1 MPHFFLML
9 ITRSFRHALSS
20 LLKRNMLSLGST
32 RADQSRTGNG
42 CVCICAIETEGKE
55 KINKHVR
62 MGLGR
67 PRVCPPY
74 VKLTRQRKKPTGLAK
89 FGLHPL
95 QFELHT
101 FILLGCGD

>member
-67 PRVCPPY
+67 PQVS
-74 VKLTRQRKKPTGLAK
+74 A
-89 FGLHPL
+89 LHMSSSRANGRNQL
-95 QFELHT
+95 VLRN
-101 FILLGCGD
+101 LGCTRFNSNSTHSYC